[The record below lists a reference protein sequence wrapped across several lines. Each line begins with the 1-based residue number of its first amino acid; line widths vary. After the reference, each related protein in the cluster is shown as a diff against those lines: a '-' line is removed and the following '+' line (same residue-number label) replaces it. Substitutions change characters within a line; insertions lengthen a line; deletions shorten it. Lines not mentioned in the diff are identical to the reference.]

1 MASIDSFEA
10 SIYAGRV
17 PPILRISTDY
27 SNQDRETPT
36 KREMTSRYFPTRAEE
51 SFKPATGRFTGSS
64 IDVFA

>member
-1 MASIDSFEA
+1 MTSIDSFDT

-17 PPILRISTDY
+17 APILRISTDY

-36 KREMTSRYFPTRAEE
+36 RRDMTSRYSLIRAEE
-51 SFKPATGRFTGSS
+51 SFKPTIERFIGNS